1 MSAPVVSLR
10 AARKRR
16 ARAAD
21 RAAAD
26 ANAARHAVPKA
37 ERQRLAAETERAT
50 RRLDGAKRDGAD

>member
-26 ANAARHAVPKA
+26 ANAARHGIPRA
-37 ERQRLAAETERAT
+37 ERQRLAAEAERAK
-50 RRLDGAKRDGAD
+50 RQLDGAKRDGAD